1 MYRKTAAAGC
11 HSNKLICVLTPTL
24 CTAGISGRDA
34 SGSFDDDDSV
44 DSSSEQAEVARDA
57 AVAERR
63 NSALLHPP
71 DEHGISVPGMVL
83 HHVTGH
89 EIAYLAES
97 AEGESSGVSGS
108 VGAPGSAD
116 SGSSSSA
123 GFSQV
128 NLSTPS
134 IADQETFHK
143 VSDAP
148 LIVVYIINSTNSSYS
163 TVDCNGQ

>member
-1 MYRKTAAAGC
+1 M
-11 HSNKLICVLTPTL
+11 LTHVALTL
-24 CTAGISGRDA
+24 RTAGSTGRDG

-44 DSSSEQAEVARDA
+44 DSTSEQAEEARDA

-71 DEHGISVPGMVL
+71 DERGISVSGMVL
-83 HHVTGH
+83 NHVTGH

-97 AEGESSGVSGS
+97 AEGDSTAGASAASA
-108 VGAPGSAD
+108 GAPGSAD
-116 SGSSSSA
+116 SGSSSS

-143 VSDAP
+143 VSAH
-148 LIVVYIINSTNSSYS
+148 
-163 TVDCNGQ
+163 CCW